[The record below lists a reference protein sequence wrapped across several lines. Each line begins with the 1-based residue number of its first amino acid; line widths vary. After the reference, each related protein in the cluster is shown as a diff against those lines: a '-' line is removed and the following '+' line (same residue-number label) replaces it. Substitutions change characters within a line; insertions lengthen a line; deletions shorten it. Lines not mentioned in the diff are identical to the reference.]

1 MNEIKCPHCST
12 VFTINETEYNQLL
25 DQIRNDEFEKEIH
38 SRVDLELKNHKTE
51 FESNLRLKESE
62 FQNKLDNELLTKDN
76 EISRLNVLLNA
87 TESDF
92 ETKMSN
98 ALLEQKLAF
107 EETLNKSASEIQE
120 LKNEKTEFESTLLLQ
135 ESEFKNILDKELA
148 NKDSEISR
156 LNLMLSSAE
165 SDSENKINEALLQ
178 QRLDFEERLNKSL
191 SEIKDL
197 KNQKT
202 EFESKLSLKEAE
214 FKNTLDNELSNKNN
228 EISRLNLL
236 LNAATSDSEIKTKEA
251 LLKQQLVFEGKLN
264 QSASEIQELK
274 TEKMMLER
282 NLKDEYTKT
291 ISNLEHQLDSF
302 ELMKNAEINSLAKSH
317 ETEVKLLQETIETY
331 KDFKA
336 RQSTKAIGESLEHFA
351 ETEFNKVRAIA
362 FPNAYF
368 AKDNEISKSGSKGDF
383 IFRDYMDGME
393 FISIMFEMKNEADTT
408 KSKHRNSDFYKE
420 LDKDRREKGC
430 EYAVLVS
437 MLEAEN
443 DYFNTGIVD
452 VSAESGYE
460 KMYVIRPQF
469 FIQLIGILRNAS
481 LNTIEYKKQIQEI
494 QNQNIDVSNFERDLD
509 EFKNLFFKHYTNAT
523 DRFGDAIK
531 AIDAS
536 IAQMEKIRDALTKS
550 STHLKRAN
558 DRLEDVS
565 VKKLTRNNPTMQ
577 AKFAELN

>member
-1 MNEIKCPHCST
+1 MHDIKCPHCST
-12 VFTINETEYNQLL
+12 VFTVNETEYNQLL
-25 DQIRNDEFEKEIH
+25 DQIRNHEFEKEIH
-38 SRVDLELKNHKTE
+38 ARVDLE
-51 FESNLRLKESE
+51 
-62 FQNKLDNELLTKDN
+62 
-76 EISRLNVLLNA
+76 
-87 TESDF
+87 
-92 ETKMSN
+92 
-98 ALLEQKLAF
+98 
-107 EETLNKSASEIQE
+107 
-120 LKNEKTEFESTLLLQ
+120 
-135 ESEFKNILDKELA
+135 
-148 NKDSEISR
+148 
-156 LNLMLSSAE
+156 
-165 SDSENKINEALLQ
+165 
-178 QRLDFEERLNKSL
+178 
-191 SEIKDL
+191 L

-202 EFESKLSLKEAE
+202 EFESKSRLKEAE
-214 FKNTLDNELSNKNN
+214 FKNILDNEMSTKNN

-236 LNAATSDSEIKTKEA
+236 LNSAASNAKIENKEA
-251 LLKQQLVFEGKLN
+251 LLKQQLDYEEKLN
-264 QSASEIQELK
+264 KSASEIQELK
-274 TEKMMLER
+274 TEKMMLEQ
-282 NLKDEYTKT
+282 NLKDQYTKE
-291 ISNLEHQLDSF
+291 IVGLKHQLDSF
-302 ELMKNAEINSLAKSH
+302 ELLKEVEINALAKSH

-368 AKDNEISKSGSKGDF
+368 SKDNEISKSGSKGDF

-469 FIQLIGILRNAS
+469 FIQLIGILRNAA

-577 AKFAELN
+577 AKFAELVD

>member
-25 DQIRNDEFEKEIH
+25 DQVRNSEFEKEIH
-38 SRVDLELKNHKTE
+38 ARVNLE
-51 FESNLRLKESE
+51 
-62 FQNKLDNELLTKDN
+62 
-76 EISRLNVLLNA
+76 
-87 TESDF
+87 
-92 ETKMSN
+92 
-98 ALLEQKLAF
+98 
-107 EETLNKSASEIQE
+107 
-120 LKNEKTEFESTLLLQ
+120 
-135 ESEFKNILDKELA
+135 
-148 NKDSEISR
+148 
-156 LNLMLSSAE
+156 
-165 SDSENKINEALLQ
+165 
-178 QRLDFEERLNKSL
+178 
-191 SEIKDL
+191 L

-202 EFESKLSLKEAE
+202 EFDSTLRLKEAQ
-214 FKNTLDNELSNKNN
+214 FKNELDNELANKNN

-236 LNAATSDSEIKTKEA
+236 LNEASSKSENQKQEA

-264 QSASEIQELK
+264 KSASEIQELK
-274 TEKMMLER
+274 TEKTMLEQT
-282 NLKDEYTKT
+282 LKDQYSKT
-291 ISNLEHQLDSF
+291 ISDLKHQLDSF
-302 ELMKNAEINSLAKSH
+302 ELLKNAEINALSKSH
-317 ETEVKLLQETIETY
+317 DVEVKLLQETIETY

-336 RQSTKAIGESLEHFA
+336 RQSTKAIGESLEHFV
-351 ETEFNKVRAIA
+351 ETEFNKVRSIA

-368 AKDNEISKSGSKGDF
+368 AKDNEISKTGSKGDF

-437 MLEAEN
+437 MLESEN

-509 EFKNLFFKHYTNAT
+509 EFKGLFFKHYTNAT

-536 IAQMEKIRDALTKS
+536 IAQMEKIREALTKS

-558 DRLEDVS
+558 DRLEEVS

-577 AKFAELN
+577 AKFAELVD

>member
-25 DQIRNDEFEKEIH
+25 DQIRNHEFEKEIH
-38 SRVDLELKNHKTE
+38 ARVDLE
-51 FESNLRLKESE
+51 
-62 FQNKLDNELLTKDN
+62 
-76 EISRLNVLLNA
+76 
-87 TESDF
+87 
-92 ETKMSN
+92 
-98 ALLEQKLAF
+98 
-107 EETLNKSASEIQE
+107 
-120 LKNEKTEFESTLLLQ
+120 
-135 ESEFKNILDKELA
+135 
-148 NKDSEISR
+148 
-156 LNLMLSSAE
+156 
-165 SDSENKINEALLQ
+165 
-178 QRLDFEERLNKSL
+178 
-191 SEIKDL
+191 L

-214 FKNTLDNELSNKNN
+214 FKNTLDNEMSTKNN

-236 LNAATSDSEIKTKEA
+236 LNSAASNAKIENKEA
-251 LLKQQLVFEGKLN
+251 LLKQQLDYEEKLN
-264 QSASEIQELK
+264 KLASEIQELK
-274 TEKMMLER
+274 SEKIMLEQ
-282 NLKDEYTKT
+282 NLKDQYTKT
-291 ISNLEHQLDSF
+291 ISDLEHQLDSF
-302 ELMKNAEINSLAKSH
+302 ELLKNSEINSLVKSH
-317 ETEVKLLQETIETY
+317 EVEVNLLQETIETY

-351 ETEFNKVRAIA
+351 ETEFNKVRSIA

-368 AKDNEISKSGSKGDF
+368 VKDNEISKSGSKGDF

-437 MLEAEN
+437 MLEADN

-469 FIQLIGILRNAS
+469 FIQLIGILRNAG

-565 VKKLTRNNPTMQ
+565 VKKLTRNNPTMK

>member
-1 MNEIKCPHCST
+1 MHDIKCPHCST
-12 VFTINETEYNQLL
+12 VFTVNETEYNQLL
-25 DQIRNDEFEKEIH
+25 DQIRNHEFEKEIH
-38 SRVDLELKNHKTE
+38 ARVDLE
-51 FESNLRLKESE
+51 
-62 FQNKLDNELLTKDN
+62 
-76 EISRLNVLLNA
+76 
-87 TESDF
+87 
-92 ETKMSN
+92 
-98 ALLEQKLAF
+98 
-107 EETLNKSASEIQE
+107 
-120 LKNEKTEFESTLLLQ
+120 
-135 ESEFKNILDKELA
+135 
-148 NKDSEISR
+148 
-156 LNLMLSSAE
+156 
-165 SDSENKINEALLQ
+165 
-178 QRLDFEERLNKSL
+178 
-191 SEIKDL
+191 L

-202 EFESKLSLKEAE
+202 EFESKLRLKEAE
-214 FKNTLDNELSNKNN
+214 FKNTLDNEMSTKNN

-236 LNAATSDSEIKTKEA
+236 LNSAASNAKIENKEA
-251 LLKQQLVFEGKLN
+251 LLKQQLDYEEKLN
-264 QSASEIQELK
+264 KSASEIQELK
-274 TEKMMLER
+274 SEKVMLEQ
-282 NLKDEYTKT
+282 NLKDQYSKE
-291 ISNLEHQLDSF
+291 ISDLQHQLDSF
-302 ELMKNAEINSLAKSH
+302 ELLKNAEINALSKSH
-317 ETEVKLLQETIETY
+317 EVEVKLLQETIETY

-351 ETEFNKVRAIA
+351 ETEFNKVRSIA

-368 AKDNEISKSGSKGDF
+368 AKDNEISKSCSKGDF

-437 MLEAEN
+437 MLESEN

-469 FIQLIGILRNAS
+469 FIQLIGILRNAA
-481 LNTIEYKKQIQEI
+481 LNTIKYKKQIQEI

-558 DRLEDVS
+558 DRLENVS

-577 AKFAELN
+577 AKFAELE

>member
-1 MNEIKCPHCST
+1 MHDIKCPHCST
-12 VFTINETEYNQLL
+12 VFTVNETEYNQLL
-25 DQIRNDEFEKEIH
+25 DQIRNHEFDKEVH
-38 SRVDLELKNHKTE
+38 ARVDLELKNK
-51 FESNLRLKESE
+51 
-62 FQNKLDNELLTKDN
+62 
-76 EISRLNVLLNA
+76 
-87 TESDF
+87 
-92 ETKMSN
+92 
-98 ALLEQKLAF
+98 
-107 EETLNKSASEIQE
+107 
-120 LKNEKTEFESTLLLQ
+120 
-135 ESEFKNILDKELA
+135 
-148 NKDSEISR
+148 
-156 LNLMLSSAE
+156 
-165 SDSENKINEALLQ
+165 
-178 QRLDFEERLNKSL
+178 
-191 SEIKDL
+191 
-197 KNQKT
+197 KT

-214 FKNTLDNELSNKNN
+214 FKNTLDNELAIKNN

-236 LNAATSDSEIKTKEA
+236 LNSATSDSEIKTKEA

-274 TEKMMLER
+274 TEKMMLEQ
-282 NLKDEYTKT
+282 NLKDQYTKE
-291 ISNLEHQLDSF
+291 IVGLKHQLDSF
-302 ELMKNAEINSLAKSH
+302 ELLKNAEINALAKSH

-383 IFRDYMDGME
+383 IFREYMDGME
-393 FISIMFEMKNEADTT
+393 FISVMFEMKNEADTT

-437 MLEAEN
+437 MLEADN

-469 FIQLIGILRNAS
+469 FIQLIGILRNAA

-577 AKFAELN
+577 AKFAELD

>member
-1 MNEIKCPHCST
+1 MHDIKCPHCST
-12 VFTINETEYNQLL
+12 VFTVNETEYNQLL
-25 DQIRNDEFEKEIH
+25 DQIRNHEFEKEVH
-38 SRVDLELKNHKTE
+38 ARVDLELKN
-51 FESNLRLKESE
+51 
-62 FQNKLDNELLTKDN
+62 
-76 EISRLNVLLNA
+76 
-87 TESDF
+87 
-92 ETKMSN
+92 
-98 ALLEQKLAF
+98 
-107 EETLNKSASEIQE
+107 
-120 LKNEKTEFESTLLLQ
+120 
-135 ESEFKNILDKELA
+135 
-148 NKDSEISR
+148 
-156 LNLMLSSAE
+156 
-165 SDSENKINEALLQ
+165 
-178 QRLDFEERLNKSL
+178 
-191 SEIKDL
+191 
-197 KNQKT
+197 QKT
-202 EFESKLSLKEAE
+202 EFDSKLRLKEAE
-214 FKNTLDNELSNKNN
+214 FKNTLDNELSTKNN

-236 LNAATSDSEIKTKEA
+236 LNSAASNAKIENKEA
-251 LLKQQLVFEGKLN
+251 LLKQQLDYEEKLN
-264 QSASEIQELK
+264 KSASEIQELK
-274 TEKMMLER
+274 SEKIMLEQ
-282 NLKDEYTKT
+282 NLKDQYTKT
-291 ISNLEHQLDSF
+291 ISDLEHQLDSF
-302 ELMKNAEINSLAKSH
+302 ELLKNAEISSLAKSH

-351 ETEFNKVRAIA
+351 ETEFNKVRSIA

-383 IFRDYMDGME
+383 IFRDYVDGME

-469 FIQLIGILRNAS
+469 FIQLIGILRNAA
-481 LNTIEYKKQIQEI
+481 LNTIAYKKQIQEI

-577 AKFAELN
+577 AKFAELD

>member
-1 MNEIKCPHCST
+1 M
-12 VFTINETEYNQLL
+12 
-25 DQIRNDEFEKEIH
+25 
-38 SRVDLELKNHKTE
+38 DLE
-51 FESNLRLKESE
+51 
-62 FQNKLDNELLTKDN
+62 
-76 EISRLNVLLNA
+76 
-87 TESDF
+87 
-92 ETKMSN
+92 
-98 ALLEQKLAF
+98 
-107 EETLNKSASEIQE
+107 
-120 LKNEKTEFESTLLLQ
+120 
-135 ESEFKNILDKELA
+135 
-148 NKDSEISR
+148 
-156 LNLMLSSAE
+156 
-165 SDSENKINEALLQ
+165 
-178 QRLDFEERLNKSL
+178 
-191 SEIKDL
+191 L

-214 FKNTLDNELSNKNN
+214 FKNMLDNELSTKNN

-274 TEKMMLER
+274 TEKMMLEQ
-282 NLKDEYTKT
+282 NLKEKYTNQ
-291 ISNLEHQLDSF
+291 IVGLEHQLDSC
-302 ELMKNAEINSLAKSH
+302 ELLKEAEINALAKSH

-469 FIQLIGILRNAS
+469 FIQLIGILRNAA

-577 AKFAELN
+577 AKFAELD

>member
-25 DQIRNDEFEKEIH
+25 DQIRNHEFEKEVH
-38 SRVDLELKNHKTE
+38 ARVDLELKSQKTE
-51 FESNLRLKESE
+51 FDSKLRLKESE
-62 FQNKLDNELLTKDN
+62 FKNKLDNELSAKDN
-76 EISRLNVLLNA
+76 EISKLSLLLETA
-87 TESDF
+87 ESDL
-92 ETKMSN
+92 ESKISE
-98 ALLEQKLAF
+98 ALLAQKLDSAK
-107 EETLNKSASEIQE
+107 TLSKLTSEIQD
-120 LKNEKTEFESTLLLQ
+120 LKSEKLEFDSKLRLK
-135 ESEFKNILDKELA
+135 ESEFKNK
-148 NKDSEISR
+148 
-156 LNLMLSSAE
+156 
-165 SDSENKINEALLQ
+165 
-178 QRLDFEERLNKSL
+178 
-191 SEIKDL
+191 
-197 KNQKT
+197 
-202 EFESKLSLKEAE
+202 
-214 FKNTLDNELSNKNN
+214 LDNELSVKDN

-236 LNAATSDSEIKTKEA
+236 LNTVASNAKSENKEA
-251 LLKQQLVFEGKLN
+251 LMKQRLDFEEKLN
-264 QSASEIQELK
+264 KSALEIKDLKSEK
-274 TEKMMLER
+274 SMLEQ
-282 NLKDEYTKT
+282 NLKEQYAKT
-291 ISNLEHQLDSF
+291 ISDLEHQLESF
-302 ELMKNAEINSLAKSH
+302 ELIKTNEINNLEKSH
-317 ETEVKLLQETIETY
+317 EVEVKLLQETIETY

-336 RQSTKAIGESLEHFA
+336 RQSTKGIGESLEHFA
-351 ETEFNKVRAIA
+351 ETEFNKVRSIA

-368 AKDNEISKSGSKGDF
+368 AKDNVISKSGSKGDF

-408 KSKHRNSDFYKE
+408 KSKHKNSDFYKE

-437 MLEAEN
+437 MLESDS

-452 VSAESGYE
+452 VSSASGYE
-460 KMYVIRPQF
+460 KMYVVRPQF
-469 FIQLIGILRNAS
+469 FIQLIGILRNAG
-481 LNTIEYKKQIQEI
+481 LNTIEYKKQIREI

-577 AKFAELN
+577 AKFAELDYKDL

>member
-1 MNEIKCPHCST
+1 MHDIKCSHCST
-12 VFTINETEYNQLL
+12 VFTVNETEYNQLL
-25 DQIRNDEFEKEIH
+25 DQIRNHEFEKEIH
-38 SRVDLELKNHKTE
+38 ARVDLE
-51 FESNLRLKESE
+51 
-62 FQNKLDNELLTKDN
+62 
-76 EISRLNVLLNA
+76 
-87 TESDF
+87 
-92 ETKMSN
+92 
-98 ALLEQKLAF
+98 
-107 EETLNKSASEIQE
+107 
-120 LKNEKTEFESTLLLQ
+120 
-135 ESEFKNILDKELA
+135 
-148 NKDSEISR
+148 
-156 LNLMLSSAE
+156 
-165 SDSENKINEALLQ
+165 
-178 QRLDFEERLNKSL
+178 
-191 SEIKDL
+191 L

-274 TEKMMLER
+274 TEKMMLEQ
-282 NLKDEYTKT
+282 NLKEKYTNQ
-291 ISNLEHQLDSF
+291 IVGLEHQLDSF
-302 ELMKNAEINSLAKSH
+302 ELLKEAEINALAKSH

-351 ETEFNKVRAIA
+351 ETEFNKVRSIA

-383 IFRDYMDGME
+383 IFRDYIDGME

-437 MLEAEN
+437 MLEADN

-469 FIQLIGILRNAS
+469 FIQLIGILRNAA
-481 LNTIEYKKQIQEI
+481 LNMIEYKKQIQEI

-509 EFKNLFFKHYTNAT
+509 EFKNLFYKHYTNAT

-577 AKFAELN
+577 AKFAELD

>member
-1 MNEIKCPHCST
+1 MHDIKCPHCST
-12 VFTINETEYNQLL
+12 VFTVNETEYNQLL
-25 DQIRNDEFEKEIH
+25 DQIRNHEFEKEIH
-38 SRVDLELKNHKTE
+38 ARVDLE
-51 FESNLRLKESE
+51 
-62 FQNKLDNELLTKDN
+62 
-76 EISRLNVLLNA
+76 
-87 TESDF
+87 
-92 ETKMSN
+92 
-98 ALLEQKLAF
+98 
-107 EETLNKSASEIQE
+107 
-120 LKNEKTEFESTLLLQ
+120 
-135 ESEFKNILDKELA
+135 
-148 NKDSEISR
+148 
-156 LNLMLSSAE
+156 
-165 SDSENKINEALLQ
+165 
-178 QRLDFEERLNKSL
+178 
-191 SEIKDL
+191 L

-202 EFESKLSLKEAE
+202 EFESKLRLKEAE
-214 FKNTLDNELSNKNN
+214 FKNTLDNEMSTKNN

-236 LNAATSDSEIKTKEA
+236 LNSAASNAKIENKEA
-251 LLKQQLVFEGKLN
+251 LLKQQLDYEEKLN
-264 QSASEIQELK
+264 KSASEIQELK
-274 TEKMMLER
+274 TEKMMLEQ
-282 NLKDEYTKT
+282 NLKDQYIKT
-291 ISNLEHQLDSF
+291 ISDLEHQLDSF
-302 ELMKNAEINSLAKSH
+302 ELMKNAEISSLEKSH
-317 ETEVKLLQETIETY
+317 EVEVKLLQETIETY

-469 FIQLIGILRNAS
+469 FIQLIGILRNAA

-494 QNQNIDVSNFERDLD
+494 QNQNIDVSNFESDLD

-565 VKKLTRNNPTMQ
+565 VKKLIRNNPTMQ
-577 AKFAELN
+577 AKFAELD

>member
-25 DQIRNDEFEKEIH
+25 DQIRNHEFEKEIH
-38 SRVDLELKNHKTE
+38 ARVDLELKN
-51 FESNLRLKESE
+51 
-62 FQNKLDNELLTKDN
+62 
-76 EISRLNVLLNA
+76 
-87 TESDF
+87 
-92 ETKMSN
+92 
-98 ALLEQKLAF
+98 
-107 EETLNKSASEIQE
+107 
-120 LKNEKTEFESTLLLQ
+120 
-135 ESEFKNILDKELA
+135 
-148 NKDSEISR
+148 
-156 LNLMLSSAE
+156 
-165 SDSENKINEALLQ
+165 
-178 QRLDFEERLNKSL
+178 
-191 SEIKDL
+191 
-197 KNQKT
+197 QKT
-202 EFESKLSLKEAE
+202 EFDAKLRLKEAE
-214 FKNTLDNELSNKNN
+214 FKNTLDNEMSTKNN

-236 LNAATSDSEIKTKEA
+236 LNSAASNAKIENKEA
-251 LLKQQLVFEGKLN
+251 LLKQQLDYEEKLN
-264 QSASEIQELK
+264 KSASEIQELK
-274 TEKMMLER
+274 TENKMLEQT
-282 NLKDEYTKT
+282 LKDQYSKE
-291 ISNLEHQLDSF
+291 ISDLQHQLDSF
-302 ELMKNAEINSLAKSH
+302 ELLKNAEINALSKSH
-317 ETEVKLLQETIETY
+317 DVEVKLLQETIETY

-351 ETEFNKVRAIA
+351 ETEFNKVRSIA

-420 LDKDRREKGC
+420 LDKDRHEKGC

-437 MLEAEN
+437 MLEADN

-452 VSAESGYE
+452 VSAESGYD

-469 FIQLIGILRNAS
+469 FIQLIGILRNAG
-481 LNTIEYKKQIQEI
+481 LNTIGYKKQIQKI

-577 AKFAELN
+577 AKFAELD

>member
-1 MNEIKCPHCST
+1 MHDIKCPHCST
-12 VFTINETEYNQLL
+12 VFTVNETEYNQLL
-25 DQIRNDEFEKEIH
+25 DQIRNHEFEKEIH
-38 SRVDLELKNHKTE
+38 ARVDLE
-51 FESNLRLKESE
+51 
-62 FQNKLDNELLTKDN
+62 
-76 EISRLNVLLNA
+76 
-87 TESDF
+87 
-92 ETKMSN
+92 
-98 ALLEQKLAF
+98 
-107 EETLNKSASEIQE
+107 
-120 LKNEKTEFESTLLLQ
+120 
-135 ESEFKNILDKELA
+135 
-148 NKDSEISR
+148 
-156 LNLMLSSAE
+156 
-165 SDSENKINEALLQ
+165 
-178 QRLDFEERLNKSL
+178 
-191 SEIKDL
+191 L

-202 EFESKLSLKEAE
+202 EFESKLRLKEAE
-214 FKNTLDNELSNKNN
+214 FKNTLDNEMSTKNN

-236 LNAATSDSEIKTKEA
+236 LNSAASNAKIENKEA
-251 LLKQQLVFEGKLN
+251 LLKQQLDYEEKLN
-264 QSASEIQELK
+264 KSASEIQELK
-274 TEKMMLER
+274 SEKMMLEQ
-282 NLKDEYTKT
+282 NLKDQYIKT
-291 ISNLEHQLDSF
+291 ISDLEHQLDSF
-302 ELMKNAEINSLAKSH
+302 ELMKNAEINSLEKSH
-317 ETEVKLLQETIETY
+317 EVEVKLLQETIETY

-351 ETEFNKVRAIA
+351 ETEFNKVRSIA

-383 IFRDYMDGME
+383 IFRDYMDRME

-437 MLEAEN
+437 MLEADN

-494 QNQNIDVSNFERDLD
+494 QNQNIDVSNFERDLE
-509 EFKNLFFKHYTNAT
+509 EFKGLFFKHYTNAT

-565 VKKLTRNNPTMQ
+565 VKKLTRNNPTMK

>member
-1 MNEIKCPHCST
+1 MHDIKCPHCST
-12 VFTINETEYNQLL
+12 VFTVNETEYNQLL
-25 DQIRNDEFEKEIH
+25 DQIRNHEFEKEIH
-38 SRVDLELKNHKTE
+38 ARVDLELKN
-51 FESNLRLKESE
+51 
-62 FQNKLDNELLTKDN
+62 
-76 EISRLNVLLNA
+76 
-87 TESDF
+87 
-92 ETKMSN
+92 
-98 ALLEQKLAF
+98 
-107 EETLNKSASEIQE
+107 
-120 LKNEKTEFESTLLLQ
+120 
-135 ESEFKNILDKELA
+135 
-148 NKDSEISR
+148 
-156 LNLMLSSAE
+156 
-165 SDSENKINEALLQ
+165 
-178 QRLDFEERLNKSL
+178 
-191 SEIKDL
+191 
-197 KNQKT
+197 QKT
-202 EFESKLSLKEAE
+202 EFDAKLRLKEAE
-214 FKNTLDNELSNKNN
+214 FKNELDNELSAKNN

-236 LNAATSDSEIKTKEA
+236 LNTAASNAKIENKEA
-251 LLKQQLVFEGKLN
+251 LLKQQLDYEEKLN
-264 QSASEIQELK
+264 KSASEIQELK
-274 TEKMMLER
+274 SEKAMLEQ
-282 NLKDEYTKT
+282 NLKDQYTKT
-291 ISNLEHQLDSF
+291 ISDLEHQLDSF
-302 ELMKNAEINSLAKSH
+302 ELLKNSEISSLEKSH
-317 ETEVKLLQETIETY
+317 EVEVKLLQETIETY

-351 ETEFNKVRAIA
+351 ETEFNKVRSIA

-383 IFRDYMDGME
+383 IFRDYMDGLE

-565 VKKLTRNNPTMQ
+565 VKKLTRNNPTMK

>member
-1 MNEIKCPHCST
+1 MNDIKCPHCST
-12 VFTINETEYNQLL
+12 VFTVNETEYNQLL
-25 DQIRNDEFEKEIH
+25 DQIRNHEFEKEVH
-38 SRVDLELKNHKTE
+38 ARVDLE
-51 FESNLRLKESE
+51 
-62 FQNKLDNELLTKDN
+62 
-76 EISRLNVLLNA
+76 
-87 TESDF
+87 
-92 ETKMSN
+92 
-98 ALLEQKLAF
+98 
-107 EETLNKSASEIQE
+107 
-120 LKNEKTEFESTLLLQ
+120 
-135 ESEFKNILDKELA
+135 
-148 NKDSEISR
+148 
-156 LNLMLSSAE
+156 
-165 SDSENKINEALLQ
+165 
-178 QRLDFEERLNKSL
+178 
-191 SEIKDL
+191 L

-202 EFESKLSLKEAE
+202 EFESKLSLKEVE
-214 FKNTLDNELSNKNN
+214 FKNTLDNELSTKNN

-274 TEKMMLER
+274 TEKMMLEQ
-282 NLKDEYTKT
+282 NLKDQYTKE
-291 ISNLEHQLDSF
+291 IVVLKHQLDSF
-302 ELMKNAEINSLAKSH
+302 ELLKEVEINSLAKSH

-351 ETEFNKVRAIA
+351 ETEFNKVRSIA

-368 AKDNEISKSGSKGDF
+368 AKDNDISKSGSKGDF

-437 MLEAEN
+437 MLESEN

-469 FIQLIGILRNAS
+469 FIQLIGILRNAA

-577 AKFAELN
+577 AKFAELD

>member
-25 DQIRNDEFEKEIH
+25 DQIRNHEFEKEIH
-38 SRVDLELKNHKTE
+38 ARVDLELKN
-51 FESNLRLKESE
+51 
-62 FQNKLDNELLTKDN
+62 
-76 EISRLNVLLNA
+76 
-87 TESDF
+87 
-92 ETKMSN
+92 
-98 ALLEQKLAF
+98 
-107 EETLNKSASEIQE
+107 
-120 LKNEKTEFESTLLLQ
+120 
-135 ESEFKNILDKELA
+135 
-148 NKDSEISR
+148 
-156 LNLMLSSAE
+156 
-165 SDSENKINEALLQ
+165 
-178 QRLDFEERLNKSL
+178 
-191 SEIKDL
+191 
-197 KNQKT
+197 QKT
-202 EFESKLSLKEAE
+202 ELDAKLRLKEAE
-214 FKNTLDNELSNKNN
+214 FKNTLDNEMSTKNN

-236 LNAATSDSEIKTKEA
+236 LNSAASNAKIENKEA
-251 LLKQQLVFEGKLN
+251 LLKQQLDYEEKLN
-264 QSASEIQELK
+264 KSASEIQELK
-274 TEKMMLER
+274 TENKMLEQT
-282 NLKDEYTKT
+282 LKDQYSKE
-291 ISNLEHQLDSF
+291 ISDLQHQLDSF
-302 ELMKNAEINSLAKSH
+302 ELLKNAEINALSKSH
-317 ETEVKLLQETIETY
+317 DVEVKLLQETIETY

-351 ETEFNKVRAIA
+351 ETEFNKVRSIA

-420 LDKDRREKGC
+420 LDKDRHEKGC

-437 MLEAEN
+437 MLEADN

-452 VSAESGYE
+452 VSAESGYD

-469 FIQLIGILRNAS
+469 FIQLIGILRNAG
-481 LNTIEYKKQIQEI
+481 LNTIGYKKQIQKI

-577 AKFAELN
+577 AKFAELD

>member
-25 DQIRNDEFEKEIH
+25 DQVRNHEF
-38 SRVDLELKNHKTE
+38 
-51 FESNLRLKESE
+51 
-62 FQNKLDNELLTKDN
+62 
-76 EISRLNVLLNA
+76 
-87 TESDF
+87 
-92 ETKMSN
+92 
-98 ALLEQKLAF
+98 
-107 EETLNKSASEIQE
+107 
-120 LKNEKTEFESTLLLQ
+120 
-135 ESEFKNILDKELA
+135 DKEVHARVEL
-148 NKDSEISR
+148 E
-156 LNLMLSSAE
+156 
-165 SDSENKINEALLQ
+165 
-178 QRLDFEERLNKSL
+178 
-191 SEIKDL
+191 L

-202 EFESKLSLKEAE
+202 EFESTLRLKESD
-214 FKNTLDNELSNKNN
+214 FKNKLDNEMSIKNN

-236 LNAATSDSEIKTKEA
+236 LNSAASNAKIENREA
-251 LLKQQLVFEGKLN
+251 MLKQQLVYEEKLN
-264 QSASEIQELK
+264 KSASEVQELK
-274 TEKMMLER
+274 SEKAMLEQ
-282 NLKDEYTKT
+282 NLKDQYTKT
-291 ISNLEHQLDSF
+291 ISDLEHQLNSF
-302 ELMKNAEINSLAKSH
+302 ELLKNAEISSLAKSH
-317 ETEVKLLQETIETY
+317 EIEVNLLQETIETY

-351 ETEFNKVRAIA
+351 ETEFNKVRSIA

-368 AKDNEISKSGSKGDF
+368 AKDNEISKTGSKGDF

-408 KSKHRNSDFYKE
+408 KSKHRNSDFYRE

-509 EFKNLFFKHYTNAT
+509 DFKNIFFKHYTNAT

-536 IAQMEKIRDALTKS
+536 IAQMEKIREALTKS

-558 DRLEDVS
+558 DRLEEVS

-577 AKFAELN
+577 AKFAELLD

>member
-1 MNEIKCPHCST
+1 MHDIKCPHCST
-12 VFTINETEYNQLL
+12 VFTVNETEYNQLL
-25 DQIRNDEFEKEIH
+25 DQIRNHEFEKEIH
-38 SRVDLELKNHKTE
+38 ARVDLE
-51 FESNLRLKESE
+51 
-62 FQNKLDNELLTKDN
+62 
-76 EISRLNVLLNA
+76 
-87 TESDF
+87 
-92 ETKMSN
+92 
-98 ALLEQKLAF
+98 
-107 EETLNKSASEIQE
+107 
-120 LKNEKTEFESTLLLQ
+120 
-135 ESEFKNILDKELA
+135 
-148 NKDSEISR
+148 
-156 LNLMLSSAE
+156 
-165 SDSENKINEALLQ
+165 
-178 QRLDFEERLNKSL
+178 
-191 SEIKDL
+191 L

-214 FKNTLDNELSNKNN
+214 FKNTLDNELSIKNN

-236 LNAATSDSEIKTKEA
+236 LNSTASNAKIENKEA
-251 LLKQQLVFEGKLN
+251 LLKQQLVYEEKLN

-274 TEKMMLER
+274 TEKMMLEQ
-282 NLKDEYTKT
+282 NLKDQYTKQ

-317 ETEVKLLQETIETY
+317 EVEVKLLQETIETY

-351 ETEFNKVRAIA
+351 ETEFNKVRSIA

-408 KSKHRNSDFYKE
+408 KSKHKNSDFYRE

-509 EFKNLFFKHYTNAT
+509 DFKNIFFKHYTNAT

-536 IAQMEKIRDALTKS
+536 IAQMEKIREALTKS

-558 DRLEDVS
+558 DRLEEVS

-577 AKFAELN
+577 AKFAELLD

>member
-1 MNEIKCPHCST
+1 MHDIKCPHCST
-12 VFTINETEYNQLL
+12 VFTVNETEYNQLL
-25 DQIRNDEFEKEIH
+25 DQIRNHEFEKEIDA
-38 SRVDLELKNHKTE
+38 RVDLE
-51 FESNLRLKESE
+51 
-62 FQNKLDNELLTKDN
+62 
-76 EISRLNVLLNA
+76 
-87 TESDF
+87 
-92 ETKMSN
+92 
-98 ALLEQKLAF
+98 
-107 EETLNKSASEIQE
+107 
-120 LKNEKTEFESTLLLQ
+120 
-135 ESEFKNILDKELA
+135 
-148 NKDSEISR
+148 
-156 LNLMLSSAE
+156 
-165 SDSENKINEALLQ
+165 
-178 QRLDFEERLNKSL
+178 
-191 SEIKDL
+191 L

-202 EFESKLSLKEAE
+202 EFESKSRLKEAE
-214 FKNTLDNELSNKNN
+214 FKNILDNEMSTKNN

-236 LNAATSDSEIKTKEA
+236 LNSAASNAKIENKEA
-251 LLKQQLVFEGKLN
+251 LLKQQLDYEEKLN
-264 QSASEIQELK
+264 KSASEIQELK
-274 TEKMMLER
+274 TEKMMLEQ
-282 NLKDEYTKT
+282 NLKDQYTKE
-291 ISNLEHQLDSF
+291 IVGLKHQLDSF
-302 ELMKNAEINSLAKSH
+302 ELLKEVEINALAKSH

-368 AKDNEISKSGSKGDF
+368 SKDNEISKSGSKGDF

-469 FIQLIGILRNAS
+469 FIQLIGILRNAA

-550 STHLKRAN
+550 SKHLKRAN

-577 AKFAELN
+577 AKFAELVD

>member
-1 MNEIKCPHCST
+1 MHDIKCPHCST
-12 VFTINETEYNQLL
+12 VFTVNETEYNQLL
-25 DQIRNDEFEKEIH
+25 DQIRNHEFEKEIH
-38 SRVDLELKNHKTE
+38 ARVDLE
-51 FESNLRLKESE
+51 
-62 FQNKLDNELLTKDN
+62 
-76 EISRLNVLLNA
+76 
-87 TESDF
+87 
-92 ETKMSN
+92 
-98 ALLEQKLAF
+98 
-107 EETLNKSASEIQE
+107 
-120 LKNEKTEFESTLLLQ
+120 
-135 ESEFKNILDKELA
+135 
-148 NKDSEISR
+148 
-156 LNLMLSSAE
+156 
-165 SDSENKINEALLQ
+165 
-178 QRLDFEERLNKSL
+178 
-191 SEIKDL
+191 L

-202 EFESKLSLKEAE
+202 EFESKLRLKEAE
-214 FKNTLDNELSNKNN
+214 FKNTLDNEMSTKNN

-236 LNAATSDSEIKTKEA
+236 LNSAASNAKIENKEA
-251 LLKQQLVFEGKLN
+251 LLKQQLDYEEKLN
-264 QSASEIQELK
+264 KSASEIQELK
-274 TEKMMLER
+274 SEKIMLEQT
-282 NLKDEYTKT
+282 LKDQYSKE
-291 ISNLEHQLDSF
+291 ISDLKHQLDSF
-302 ELMKNAEINSLAKSH
+302 ELLKNAEISSLAKSH

-351 ETEFNKVRAIA
+351 ETEFNKVRSIA

-368 AKDNEISKSGSKGDF
+368 AKDNEISKTGSKGDF

-437 MLEAEN
+437 MLEADN

-469 FIQLIGILRNAS
+469 FIQLIGILRNAA

-536 IAQMEKIRDALTKS
+536 IAQMEKIREALTKS

-577 AKFAELN
+577 AKFAELD

>member
-25 DQIRNDEFEKEIH
+25 DQIRNHEFEKEIH
-38 SRVDLELKNHKTE
+38 ARVDLELKNQKTE
-51 FESNLRLKESE
+51 FESKLRLKEAE
-62 FQNKLDNELLTKDN
+62 FKNILDNEMSTKND
-76 EISRLNVLLNA
+76 EISRLNLLLNSA
-87 TESDF
+87 A
-92 ETKMSN
+92 SN
-98 ALLEQKLAF
+98 AKIENKEALLKQQLDY
-107 EETLNKSASEIQE
+107 EEKLNKSASEIQE
-120 LKNEKTEFESTLLLQ
+120 LKTENKMLEQTL
-135 ESEFKNILDKELA
+135 
-148 NKDSEISR
+148 KDQYSKEIS
-156 LNLMLSSAE
+156 
-165 SDSENKINEALLQ
+165 DLQ
-178 QRLDFEERLNKSL
+178 
-191 SEIKDL
+191 
-197 KNQKT
+197 
-202 EFESKLSLKEAE
+202 
-214 FKNTLDNELSNKNN
+214 
-228 EISRLNLL
+228 
-236 LNAATSDSEIKTKEA
+236 
-251 LLKQQLVFEGKLN
+251 
-264 QSASEIQELK
+264 
-274 TEKMMLER
+274 
-282 NLKDEYTKT
+282 
-291 ISNLEHQLDSF
+291 HQLDSF
-302 ELMKNAEINSLAKSH
+302 ELLKNAEINALSKSH
-317 ETEVKLLQETIETY
+317 DVEVKLLQETIETY

-351 ETEFNKVRAIA
+351 ETEFNKVRSIA

-437 MLEAEN
+437 MLEADN

-469 FIQLIGILRNAS
+469 FIQLIGILRNAG

>member
-25 DQIRNDEFEKEIH
+25 DQVRNHEF
-38 SRVDLELKNHKTE
+38 
-51 FESNLRLKESE
+51 
-62 FQNKLDNELLTKDN
+62 
-76 EISRLNVLLNA
+76 
-87 TESDF
+87 
-92 ETKMSN
+92 
-98 ALLEQKLAF
+98 
-107 EETLNKSASEIQE
+107 
-120 LKNEKTEFESTLLLQ
+120 
-135 ESEFKNILDKELA
+135 DKEVHARVEL
-148 NKDSEISR
+148 E
-156 LNLMLSSAE
+156 
-165 SDSENKINEALLQ
+165 
-178 QRLDFEERLNKSL
+178 
-191 SEIKDL
+191 L

-202 EFESKLSLKEAE
+202 EFESTLRLKESD
-214 FKNTLDNELSNKNN
+214 FKNKLDNEMSIKNN

-236 LNAATSDSEIKTKEA
+236 LNSAASNAKIENREA
-251 LLKQQLVFEGKLN
+251 MLKQQLVYEEKLN
-264 QSASEIQELK
+264 KSASEIQELK
-274 TEKMMLER
+274 SEKVMLEQ
-282 NLKDEYTKT
+282 NLKDQYTKT
-291 ISNLEHQLDSF
+291 ISDLEHQLNSF
-302 ELMKNAEINSLAKSH
+302 ELLKNAEISSLAKSH
-317 ETEVKLLQETIETY
+317 EIEVKLLQETIETY
-331 KDFKA
+331 RDFKA

-351 ETEFNKVRAIA
+351 ETEFNKVRSIA

-368 AKDNEISKSGSKGDF
+368 AKDNEISKTGSKGDF

-408 KSKHRNSDFYKE
+408 KSKHRNSDFYRE

-509 EFKNLFFKHYTNAT
+509 DFKNIFFKHYTNAT

-536 IAQMEKIRDALTKS
+536 IAQMEKIREALTKS

-558 DRLEDVS
+558 DRLEEVS

-577 AKFAELN
+577 AKFAELLD

>member
-25 DQIRNDEFEKEIH
+25 DQVRNHEF
-38 SRVDLELKNHKTE
+38 
-51 FESNLRLKESE
+51 
-62 FQNKLDNELLTKDN
+62 
-76 EISRLNVLLNA
+76 
-87 TESDF
+87 
-92 ETKMSN
+92 
-98 ALLEQKLAF
+98 
-107 EETLNKSASEIQE
+107 
-120 LKNEKTEFESTLLLQ
+120 
-135 ESEFKNILDKELA
+135 DKEVHARVEL
-148 NKDSEISR
+148 E
-156 LNLMLSSAE
+156 
-165 SDSENKINEALLQ
+165 
-178 QRLDFEERLNKSL
+178 
-191 SEIKDL
+191 L

-202 EFESKLSLKEAE
+202 EFESTLRLKESE
-214 FKNTLDNELSNKNN
+214 FKNTLDNELSTKNN

-236 LNAATSDSEIKTKEA
+236 LNSTASNAKIENKEA
-251 LLKQQLVFEGKLN
+251 LLKQQLVYEEKLN
-264 QSASEIQELK
+264 KSASEIQELK
-274 TEKMMLER
+274 SGKAMLEQ
-282 NLKDEYTKT
+282 NLKDQYTKT
-291 ISNLEHQLDSF
+291 ISNLEYQLDSF
-302 ELMKNAEINSLAKSH
+302 ELMKNAEINSLTKSH
-317 ETEVKLLQETIETY
+317 EVEVKLLQETIETY

-351 ETEFNKVRAIA
+351 ETEFNKVRSIA

-408 KSKHRNSDFYKE
+408 KSKHKNSDFYKE

-481 LNTIEYKKQIQEI
+481 LNTIDYKKQIQEI

>member
-1 MNEIKCPHCST
+1 MNEIKCSHCST

-25 DQIRNDEFEKEIH
+25 DQIRNHEFEKEIH
-38 SRVDLELKNHKTE
+38 ARVDLE
-51 FESNLRLKESE
+51 
-62 FQNKLDNELLTKDN
+62 
-76 EISRLNVLLNA
+76 
-87 TESDF
+87 
-92 ETKMSN
+92 
-98 ALLEQKLAF
+98 
-107 EETLNKSASEIQE
+107 
-120 LKNEKTEFESTLLLQ
+120 
-135 ESEFKNILDKELA
+135 
-148 NKDSEISR
+148 
-156 LNLMLSSAE
+156 
-165 SDSENKINEALLQ
+165 
-178 QRLDFEERLNKSL
+178 
-191 SEIKDL
+191 L

-202 EFESKLSLKEAE
+202 EFESKLRLKEAE
-214 FKNTLDNELSNKNN
+214 FKNTLDNEMSTKNN

-236 LNAATSDSEIKTKEA
+236 LNSAASNAKIENKEA
-251 LLKQQLVFEGKLN
+251 LLKQQLDYEEKLN
-264 QSASEIQELK
+264 KLASEIQELK
-274 TEKMMLER
+274 SEKVMLEQ
-282 NLKDEYTKT
+282 NLKDQYTKT
-291 ISNLEHQLDSF
+291 ISDLEYQLDSF
-302 ELMKNAEINSLAKSH
+302 ELLKNAEINSLAKSH
-317 ETEVKLLQETIETY
+317 EVEVKLLQETIETY

-351 ETEFNKVRAIA
+351 ETEFNKVRSIA

-469 FIQLIGILRNAS
+469 FIQLIGILRNAG

-565 VKKLTRNNPTMQ
+565 VKKLTRNNPTMK

>member
-1 MNEIKCPHCST
+1 MHDIKCPHCST
-12 VFTINETEYNQLL
+12 VFTVNETEYNQLL
-25 DQIRNDEFEKEIH
+25 DQIRNHEFEKEIH
-38 SRVDLELKNHKTE
+38 ARVDLE
-51 FESNLRLKESE
+51 
-62 FQNKLDNELLTKDN
+62 
-76 EISRLNVLLNA
+76 
-87 TESDF
+87 
-92 ETKMSN
+92 
-98 ALLEQKLAF
+98 
-107 EETLNKSASEIQE
+107 
-120 LKNEKTEFESTLLLQ
+120 
-135 ESEFKNILDKELA
+135 
-148 NKDSEISR
+148 
-156 LNLMLSSAE
+156 
-165 SDSENKINEALLQ
+165 
-178 QRLDFEERLNKSL
+178 
-191 SEIKDL
+191 L

-214 FKNTLDNELSNKNN
+214 FKNTLDNELSTKNN

-236 LNAATSDSEIKTKEA
+236 LNSVTSDSEIKTKEA

-274 TEKMMLER
+274 TEKMMLEQ
-282 NLKDEYTKT
+282 NLKEKYTNQ
-291 ISNLEHQLDSF
+291 IVGLEHQLDSF
-302 ELMKNAEINSLAKSH
+302 ELLKEAEINALAKSH

-351 ETEFNKVRAIA
+351 ETEFNKVRSIA

-437 MLEAEN
+437 MLEADN

-469 FIQLIGILRNAS
+469 FIQLIGILRNAA

-577 AKFAELN
+577 AKFAELD

>member
-1 MNEIKCPHCST
+1 MHDIKCPHCST
-12 VFTINETEYNQLL
+12 VFTVNETEYNQLL
-25 DQIRNDEFEKEIH
+25 DQIRNHEFEKEIH
-38 SRVDLELKNHKTE
+38 ARVDLE
-51 FESNLRLKESE
+51 
-62 FQNKLDNELLTKDN
+62 
-76 EISRLNVLLNA
+76 
-87 TESDF
+87 
-92 ETKMSN
+92 
-98 ALLEQKLAF
+98 
-107 EETLNKSASEIQE
+107 
-120 LKNEKTEFESTLLLQ
+120 
-135 ESEFKNILDKELA
+135 
-148 NKDSEISR
+148 
-156 LNLMLSSAE
+156 
-165 SDSENKINEALLQ
+165 
-178 QRLDFEERLNKSL
+178 
-191 SEIKDL
+191 L

-214 FKNTLDNELSNKNN
+214 FKNTLDNELSIKNN

-236 LNAATSDSEIKTKEA
+236 LNSTASNAKIENKEA
-251 LLKQQLVFEGKLN
+251 LLKQQLVYEEKLN

-274 TEKMMLER
+274 TEKMMLEQ
-282 NLKDEYTKT
+282 NLKDQYTKT
-291 ISNLEHQLDSF
+291 ISDLEHQLDSF
-302 ELMKNAEINSLAKSH
+302 ELLKKAEINSLSKSH
-317 ETEVKLLQETIETY
+317 EVEVKLLQETIETY

-351 ETEFNKVRAIA
+351 ETEFNKVRSIA

-383 IFRDYMDGME
+383 IFRDYMDGIE

-408 KSKHRNSDFYKE
+408 KSKHMNSDFYKE

-509 EFKNLFFKHYTNAT
+509 DFKNIFFKHYTNAT

-536 IAQMEKIRDALTKS
+536 IAQMEKIREALTKS

-558 DRLEDVS
+558 DRLEEVS

-577 AKFAELN
+577 AKFAELLD

>member
-25 DQIRNDEFEKEIH
+25 DQIRNHEFEKEIH
-38 SRVDLELKNHKTE
+38 ARVDLELKN
-51 FESNLRLKESE
+51 
-62 FQNKLDNELLTKDN
+62 
-76 EISRLNVLLNA
+76 
-87 TESDF
+87 
-92 ETKMSN
+92 
-98 ALLEQKLAF
+98 
-107 EETLNKSASEIQE
+107 
-120 LKNEKTEFESTLLLQ
+120 
-135 ESEFKNILDKELA
+135 
-148 NKDSEISR
+148 
-156 LNLMLSSAE
+156 
-165 SDSENKINEALLQ
+165 
-178 QRLDFEERLNKSL
+178 
-191 SEIKDL
+191 
-197 KNQKT
+197 QKT
-202 EFESKLSLKEAE
+202 EFDAKLRLKEAE
-214 FKNTLDNELSNKNN
+214 FKNTLDNEMSTKNN

-236 LNAATSDSEIKTKEA
+236 LNSAASNAKIENKEA
-251 LLKQQLVFEGKLN
+251 LLKQQLDYEEKLN
-264 QSASEIQELK
+264 KSASEIQELK
-274 TEKMMLER
+274 SEKIMLEQ
-282 NLKDEYTKT
+282 NLKDQYTKT
-291 ISNLEHQLDSF
+291 ISDLKHQLDSF
-302 ELMKNAEINSLAKSH
+302 ELLKNAEINSLVKSH
-317 ETEVKLLQETIETY
+317 EVEVNLLQETIETY

-351 ETEFNKVRAIA
+351 ETEFNKVRSFA

-437 MLEAEN
+437 MLEADN

-452 VSAESGYE
+452 VSAESGYD

-577 AKFAELN
+577 AKFAELE

>member
-25 DQIRNDEFEKEIH
+25 DQIRNHEFEKEIH
-38 SRVDLELKNHKTE
+38 ARVDLE
-51 FESNLRLKESE
+51 
-62 FQNKLDNELLTKDN
+62 
-76 EISRLNVLLNA
+76 
-87 TESDF
+87 
-92 ETKMSN
+92 
-98 ALLEQKLAF
+98 
-107 EETLNKSASEIQE
+107 
-120 LKNEKTEFESTLLLQ
+120 
-135 ESEFKNILDKELA
+135 
-148 NKDSEISR
+148 
-156 LNLMLSSAE
+156 
-165 SDSENKINEALLQ
+165 
-178 QRLDFEERLNKSL
+178 
-191 SEIKDL
+191 L

-202 EFESKLSLKEAE
+202 EFESKLRLKEAE
-214 FKNTLDNELSNKNN
+214 FKNILDNEMSTKNN

-236 LNAATSDSEIKTKEA
+236 LNSAASNAKIENKEA
-251 LLKQQLVFEGKLN
+251 LLKQQLDYEEKLN
-264 QSASEIQELK
+264 KSASEIQELK
-274 TEKMMLER
+274 TENKMLEQT
-282 NLKDEYTKT
+282 LKDQYSKE
-291 ISNLEHQLDSF
+291 ISDLQHQLDSF
-302 ELMKNAEINSLAKSH
+302 ELLKNAEINALSKSH
-317 ETEVKLLQETIETY
+317 DVEVKLLQETIETY

-351 ETEFNKVRAIA
+351 ETEFNKVRSIA

-420 LDKDRREKGC
+420 LDKDRCEKGC

-437 MLEAEN
+437 MLEADN

-452 VSAESGYE
+452 VSAESGYD

-469 FIQLIGILRNAS
+469 FIQLIGILRNAG
-481 LNTIEYKKQIQEI
+481 LNTIEYKKQIQKI

-565 VKKLTRNNPTMQ
+565 VKKLTRNNPTMK
-577 AKFAELN
+577 AKFAELE